1 MNSTFSEIELEK
13 IKLGFTEVLS
23 NDLLET
29 MISFDE
35 IADDFIR
42 NRCRLMIQGHLW
54 GESGTPQTITYPAT
68 WWDAVKERWFPK
80 WLLTRYPVSY
90 RIHEIT
96 LKTLYP
102 NFRISMP
109 RETHVL
115 KYIIASHTETR

>member
-80 WLLTRYPVSY
+80 MVVDSLSGEL
-90 RIHEIT
+90 
-96 LKTLYP
+96 P
-102 NFRISMP
+102 NSRN
-109 RETHVL
+109 
-115 KYIIASHTETR
+115 HTEDALPKLSYFNAA